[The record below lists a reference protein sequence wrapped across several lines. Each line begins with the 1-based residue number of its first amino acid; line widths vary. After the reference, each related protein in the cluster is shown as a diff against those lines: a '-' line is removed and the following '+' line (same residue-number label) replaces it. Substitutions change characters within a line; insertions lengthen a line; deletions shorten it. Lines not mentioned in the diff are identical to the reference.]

1 MSGPLPETSP
11 NPVLTRMLEIAPY
24 QAPLGEDK
32 GGNKEASASAKEV
45 SRGGGTETSS
55 PQGRKRTASEDPETM
70 VSKRGKKSLPEGAA
84 LGDTLAA
91 LCPQGDQPSTE
102 L

>member
-1 MSGPLPETSP
+1 
-11 NPVLTRMLEIAPY
+11 MLEIAPY

-45 SRGGGTETSS
+45 SQGGGTETSS
-55 PQGRKRTASEDPETM
+55 PRGRKRTTSEDPETM
-70 VSKRGKKSLPEGAA
+70 VSKRGKKSLPEGPA

-91 LCPQGDQPSTE
+91 LCPQGDQPFTE

>member
-1 MSGPLPETSP
+1 
-11 NPVLTRMLEIAPY
+11 MLEIAPY

-45 SRGGGTETSS
+45 SRGGETETSS
-55 PQGRKRTASEDPETM
+55 PQGRKRTTFEDPETM
-70 VSKRGKKSLPEGAA
+70 VFKRGKKTSLEGPAP
-84 LGDTLAA
+84 GDTPAA

>member
-1 MSGPLPETSP
+1 
-11 NPVLTRMLEIAPY
+11 MLEIAPY
-24 QAPLGEDK
+24 QAPSGEDK

-70 VSKRGKKSLPEGAA
+70 VSKRGKKSSPEGPAS
-84 LGDTLAA
+84 GDTLAA

>member
-1 MSGPLPETSP
+1 
-11 NPVLTRMLEIAPY
+11 MLEIAPY

-32 GGNKEASASAKEV
+32 GGNKEVSASAKEV
-45 SRGGGTETSS
+45 SQGGGTETSS

-70 VSKRGKKSLPEGAA
+70 VSKQWNKSTPEGPA
-84 LGDTLAA
+84 LEGALAA
-91 LCPQGDQPSTE
+91 QSPRGDQPSNE

>member
-1 MSGPLPETSP
+1 
-11 NPVLTRMLEIAPY
+11 MLEIVPY

-45 SRGGGTETSS
+45 SWEGGTETSS
-55 PQGRKRTASEDPETM
+55 PQGGKRTTSEDPETM
-70 VSKRGKKSLPEGAA
+70 VSKRGKKSQPEGRA
-84 LGDTLAA
+84 LGDILAA
-91 LCPQGDQPSTE
+91 LCPQVDQPSTE

>member
-1 MSGPLPETSP
+1 
-11 NPVLTRMLEIAPY
+11 MLEIAPY

-32 GGNKEASASAKEV
+32 GGNKEVSTSAKEV

-55 PQGRKRTASEDPETM
+55 PQGRKRTASEDPKTM
-70 VSKRGKKSLPEGAA
+70 VSKCGKKSSPEGPASGA
-84 LGDTLAA
+84 TLAA
-91 LCPQGDQPSTE
+91 ICPQGDQPSTE